1 MQEQFDLTNK
11 VVLITGGARRIGATV
26 GRVLHDL
33 GMNLVIHY
41 RHSETEARAL
51 QDELH
56 KNRENSVLLLQAD
69 LLHVAKLTRMVQQ
82 IIEHYGRLDVLINN
96 ASSFY
101 PTPLGEVTEAQWDDL
116 FGTNL
121 KAPLFLSQAVA
132 TLESKTGLYYQY
144 GRYSCDSSAQKSVR
158 PIVLQKRVWR
168 C

>member
-1 MQEQFDLTNK
+1 M
-11 VVLITGGARRIGATV
+11 VLPDIGATV

-82 IIEHYGRLDVLINN
+82 IIEHYGLDVLINN

-121 KAPLFLSQAVA
+121 KAPLFLSQAA
-132 TLESKTGLYYQY
+132 ARALRSY
-144 GRYSCDSSAQKSVR
+144 RA
-158 PIVLQKRVWR
+158 VLSIW
-168 C
+168 